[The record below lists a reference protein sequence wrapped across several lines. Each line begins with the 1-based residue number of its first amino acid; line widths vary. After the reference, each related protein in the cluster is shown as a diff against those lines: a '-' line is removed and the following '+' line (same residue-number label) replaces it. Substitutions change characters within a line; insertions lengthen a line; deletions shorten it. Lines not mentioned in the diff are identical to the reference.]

1 MPLYEYQCENCGD
14 VFEIIQKFADTP
26 LTVHEKCGGAVHRLL
41 SAPALMF
48 KGSGWYVNDYAK
60 GANNAANGGSK
71 KGESSD
77 HSSSDHSSSDHSN
90 SERSSSSS
98 EAKEKSS
105 AKSDSGKSKSSD
117 SSTSSPAPAAA
128 SSSSSDKK

>member
-14 VFEIIQKFADTP
+14 VFEIIQKFVDTP
-26 LTVHEKCGGAVHRLL
+26 LTVHEKCGGPVHRLL

-77 HSSSDHSSSDHSN
+77 HSSSSSDTK
-90 SERSSSSS
+90 
-98 EAKEKSS
+98 EASS
-105 AKSDSGKSKSSD
+105 AKSDSGSKTKSSE
-117 SSTSSPAPAAA
+117 SSTSSTTPAAA
-128 SSSSSDKK
+128 STSSSDKK

>member
-14 VFEIIQKFADTP
+14 VFEIIQKFVDTP

-77 HSSSDHSSSDHSN
+77 HSSSDHSNSDHS
-90 SERSSSSS
+90 SSDRSSSSS
-98 EAKEKSS
+98 DGKESS
-105 AKSDSGKSKSSD
+105 AKSDSGSKAKSSESS
-117 SSTSSPAPAAA
+117 SSTTPAAA
-128 SSSSSDKK
+128 STSSSDKK

>member
-14 VFEIIQKFADTP
+14 VFEIIQKFVDTP

-77 HSSSDHSSSDHSN
+77 HSSSDHSNSDHS
-90 SERSSSSS
+90 SSDRSSSSS
-98 EAKEKSS
+98 EGKESS
-105 AKSDSGKSKSSD
+105 AKSDSGSKAKSSESS
-117 SSTSSPAPAAA
+117 SSTTPAAA
-128 SSSSSDKK
+128 STSSSDKK